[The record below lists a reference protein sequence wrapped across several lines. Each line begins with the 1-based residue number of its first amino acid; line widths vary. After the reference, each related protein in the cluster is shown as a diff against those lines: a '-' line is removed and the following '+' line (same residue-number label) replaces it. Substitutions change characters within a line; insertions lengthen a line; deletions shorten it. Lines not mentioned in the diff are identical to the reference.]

1 MESQSQNPEY
11 ILGIILKTFTHGYT
25 ISLTVHDIFLT
36 ISLMHENKTKFATV
50 TLMFY
55 TSK

>member
-36 ISLMHENKTKFATV
+36 ISLMHENQTKFATV